1 MDRMPV
7 KFNSLAG
14 EYTGKRS
21 GAGVIQQNAGC
32 VQSGVISVIIAAV
45 QRCKSTKR
53 TLRPV

>member
-45 QRCKSTKR
+45 QRYKSTKR